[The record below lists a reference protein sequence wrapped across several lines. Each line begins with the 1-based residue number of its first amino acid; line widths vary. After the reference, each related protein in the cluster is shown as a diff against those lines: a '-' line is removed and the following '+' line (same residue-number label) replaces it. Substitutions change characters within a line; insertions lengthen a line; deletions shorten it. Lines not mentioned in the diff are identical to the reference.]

1 MAPGE
6 CGRGSRAAADDTA
19 SGGTAGTGAC
29 PKQAFGF
36 DQTQFWDSGIDSGV
50 ILGSILISFWDQFCH
65 SGSTGACPKPFL
77 LSIKT
82 ITFNRNQLFYLI
94 KPLFSKE
101 QFFLLR
107 KTIVFI
113 ANEIQGSPRWSG
125 MLWVELWEG
134 L

>member
-77 LSIKT
+77 LFSKT

-101 QFFLLR
+101 QFFCCAKLL
-107 KTIVFI
+107 F
-113 ANEIQGSPRWSG
+113 S
-125 MLWVELWEG
+125 
-134 L
+134 